1 MPARRHITSALF
13 VALLFPA
20 CSTGPELDIKI
31 DDSPQGAVY
40 LKRISE
46 RSFQAAHPIKIDPST
61 IALALSGIVI
71 HDNQGTVQNQV
82 GPADDRRAFSGSE
95 VGYLAPLI
103 TESLR
108 RAASDQ
114 QVEFAVRQVGQPGLS
129 ERTGAGVG
137 SEPLM
142 SVQPRE
148 STNGALY
155 AYGRSL
161 YITLTRYRS
170 REEPTTTIN
179 MANRKISDATGLAN
193 RTVSFLP
200 EAAKRPESYLDA
212 RSTGNTLVIDWE
224 LLAMLPEAS
233 SVPASTKLSPAPAPP
248 QAANGGT
255 AEPVRKDAEIEA
267 LRKELQEIK
276 KQLAEQQAER
286 ARSQPQHTVPQR

>member
-1 MPARRHITSALF
+1 MPARRLITTALF
-13 VALLFPA
+13 FALLFPA
-20 CSTGPELDIKI
+20 CSTGPELVIKI
-31 DDSPQGAVY
+31 DESPQGAVY
-40 LKRISE
+40 LKRISD
-46 RSFQAAHPIKIDPST
+46 RSFQAAHPITIDPST

-71 HDNQGTVQNQV
+71 RDNQGALQNRV
-82 GPADDRRAFSGSE
+82 GTADARRAFSGSE

-103 TESLR
+103 TEGLR

-114 QVEFAVRQVGQPGLS
+114 QVEFTVRQGGSGLS
-129 ERTGAGVG
+129 ERAGAGVG
-137 SEPLM
+137 SEPPM

-148 STNGALY
+148 STNGVLY

-161 YITLTRYRS
+161 YVTLTRYRS
-170 REEPTTTIN
+170 REEPTTIIN
-179 MANRKISDATGLAN
+179 MANRKVSDATGLAN
-193 RTVSFLP
+193 RTVSFVP

-212 RSTGNTLVIDWE
+212 RSTGHTLVIDWE

-233 SVPASTKLSPAPAPP
+233 SVPASAQSAPVPP
-248 QAANGGT
+248 QATNGVN

-286 ARSQPQHTVPQR
+286 ARTQPQHPLPPR